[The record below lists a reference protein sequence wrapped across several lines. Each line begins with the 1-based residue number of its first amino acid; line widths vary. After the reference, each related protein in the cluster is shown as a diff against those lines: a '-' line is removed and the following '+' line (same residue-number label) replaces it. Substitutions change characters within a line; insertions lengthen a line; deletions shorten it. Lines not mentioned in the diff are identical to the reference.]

1 MDNRLWKNFPKNVQY
16 QMETAE
22 SSETENDRETKKQRE
37 NSAMTSEMSQDEDGD
52 VQDLAVLIKRI
63 KGGAESDEKNNYI
76 IAINP
81 SRASLTLKMFFKHF
95 LSL

>member
-1 MDNRLWKNFPKNVQY
+1 MDNRLWKNFPQNVQY

-52 VQDLAVLIKRI
+52 VQDLAVLKRI
-63 KGGAESDEKNNYI
+63 KGGVESDEKNNFI
-76 IAINP
+76 IAIIP